1 MIALAIAFAAGA
13 WGLHQLGTLPPAPWG
28 VAVMAALLLMG
39 VRALRLPA
47 ALLLGFVWAGWH
59 GHHWL
64 ERAVPGEFT
73 GTEVSV
79 MGVIAGIPD
88 HSSRRSRFVLA
99 LEQIEAPE
107 DVAARL
113 HPERLRV
120 TLFPPEPGLAA
131 GDRIRVTLRLRPP
144 RGLHNPSGFDFGT
157 WLYREG
163 LHGLAVVRGRP
174 EILSRAVFGT
184 GSPGLHRLRER
195 VRGAMLASH
204 PGAAHAG
211 VMQALVIG
219 ERGAMTPD
227 EWRLFLHT
235 GTNHLMAISGL
246 HVGLVAGFAL
256 LLASLLW
263 RRASGLQARV
273 PLSTFGALVAIGAAV
288 LYAALAGFS
297 IPTQRALIML
307 LLASGAL
314 LLGRDAL
321 SWRVYAMAV
330 VVVVAVH
337 PANVLAPGF
346 WFSFGA
352 VAVIL
357 ALLRGRVARPGLRG
371 WTSIQVILA
380 LALLPLSLAWFQLG
394 AWLAPVANLV
404 AVPTISLAVLP
415 ALLTGAGL
423 AMVWTPLGTP
433 FLVWADFWLALLLRV
448 LDGLLRVP
456 AATSE
461 TGVSWAA
468 AMLAGVGVVL
478 LLLPRSGRVLPLAAV
493 LCMPLLLAPGPRLA
507 HGDFRAEMLD
517 VGQGLAVI
525 VQTRGH
531 ILVYDAGPA
540 WEGGLDAGAAVV
552 APALKRLGVR
562 AVDRILVSH
571 ENRDHRGGVA
581 AVVEAFP
588 TSRILSR
595 GSEPGTGEESC
606 RAGLHWEWD
615 GVEFSTLHPPPFW
628 DGGNAGSCV
637 LAVRGPRGRLL
648 LTGDIEGIGER
659 VLVRAASQ
667 RLSTDVL
674 LVPHHG
680 APGVLSRG
688 LLEAA
693 APRLAWVSRGHDNR
707 FGHPAPDVT
716 ERLANACV
724 PLLDTAERGM
734 LWIETDARGIRV
746 GQGSRVERPRFW
758 QPPVRLPAPLPAHCP
773 PAGAVDRLPI
783 RAPATLECTDD

>member
-1 MIALAIAFAAGA
+1 MIALAAAFTAGA
-13 WGLHQLGTLPPAPWG
+13 WGLHQLASLPPGPWG
-28 VAVMAALLLMG
+28 AGVVATLLLMG
-39 VRALRLPA
+39 IRTLRLPA
-47 ALLLGFVWAGWH
+47 ALLLGFAWAGWH
-59 GHHWL
+59 GHQWL
-64 ERAVPGEFT
+64 ERAVPGELT
-73 GTEVSV
+73 GIEVGV
-79 MGVIAGIPD
+79 VGVISGIPD
-88 HSSRRSRFVLA
+88 HSPRRSRFVLA
-99 LEQIEAPE
+99 VERIEEPE
-107 DVAARL
+107 DMAARL
-113 HPERLRV
+113 GPERLRV

-163 LHGLAVVRGRP
+163 LHGLGVVRGRP
-174 EILSRAVFGT
+174 DVLSRAAVGP

-195 VRGAMLASH
+195 VRDAMLASH

-256 LLASLLW
+256 LLAGLLW
-263 RRASGLQARV
+263 RRVPGLQRRV
-273 PLSTFGALVAIGAAV
+273 SLGTFGALVAIVAAV

-307 LLASGAL
+307 VLASGAL

-321 SWRVYAMAV
+321 SWRVYATAV
-330 VVVVAVH
+330 ILVVAMH

-357 ALLRGRVARPGLRG
+357 ALVRGRVAKPGPRE

-394 AWLAPVANLV
+394 AWVAPLANLI

-415 ALLTGAGL
+415 ALLVGAGL

-433 FLVWADFWLALLLRV
+433 FFVWADFWLALLLRA
-448 LDGLLRVP
+448 LDGLLLVP
-456 AATSE
+456 FATSE
-461 TGVSWAA
+461 TAVSSAA
-468 AMLAGVGVVL
+468 AILAGVAVIL
-478 LLLPRSGRVLPLAAV
+478 LLWPRGLRVLPLAAV
-493 LCMPLLLAPGPRLA
+493 LCMPLFLAPSPRLA

-531 ILVYDAGPA
+531 VLVYDAGPA
-540 WEGGLDAGAAVV
+540 WQGGLDAGAAVV
-552 APALKRLGVR
+552 VPALRRLGVR
-562 AVDRILVSH
+562 EVDRILVSH
-571 ENRDHRGGVA
+571 ENQDHRGGVA
-581 AVVEAFP
+581 AVAGAFP
-588 TSRILSR
+588 VARILSR
-595 GSEPGTGEESC
+595 GQDPDTGEEAC
-606 RAGLHWEWD
+606 EAGTRWEWD
-615 GVEFSTLHPPPFW
+615 GVEFETLHPPPFW

-637 LAVRGPRGRLL
+637 LAVRGPHGRLL
-648 LTGDIEGIGER
+648 LTGDVEGIGER
-659 VLVRAASQ
+659 VLVRAARP
-667 RLSTDVL
+667 RLGTDVL

-680 APGVLSRG
+680 ASGVLSRG

-734 LWIETDARGIRV
+734 LWIETDQGGVRV
-746 GQGSRVERPRFW
+746 GQGSRVERGRFW
-758 QPPVRLPAPLPAHCP
+758 QPAVKARVPLPVHCSSSDP
-773 PAGAVDRLPI
+773 EDRLPI
-783 RAPATLECTDD
+783 RRPAVAVE